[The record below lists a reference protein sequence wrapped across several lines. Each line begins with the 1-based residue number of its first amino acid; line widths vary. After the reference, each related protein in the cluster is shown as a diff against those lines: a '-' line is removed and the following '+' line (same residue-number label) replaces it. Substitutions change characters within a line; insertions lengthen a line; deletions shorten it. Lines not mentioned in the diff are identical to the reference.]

1 MAIQKRTVGVIGTGN
16 VGVAAAYALFMQQT
30 ASDLIL
36 LDKDQRRAEGEAL
49 DLMHGQ
55 TFAGPTRVRVG
66 DYADLS
72 EAQVIVMTAG
82 VGQRPGET
90 RLDLMERN
98 VAVFRAILTE
108 LDRHAPTALLVIA
121 TNPVDVLTYVAQA
134 LSTRPPQRIIGTGT
148 MLDTARFRSLLGEH
162 YGVDPRSVH
171 AYILG
176 EHGDTEFPV
185 WSDARIGGLRL
196 VGNTI
201 NGRPYDRPAL
211 DAIFERTRR
220 SAYDIIERKGYTNL
234 AIGLVIARLVQT
246 ILDGQHSVLPVSVRL
261 QGEYGISGVCLSL
274 PGIVSEHGLE
284 TSILPELDDT
294 ELAAMHHSASVLR
307 ERIGEALPAHAGQ
320 EPKTQGAG

>member
-1 MAIQKRTVGVIGTGN
+1 MTIQKRTVGVIGTGN
-16 VGVAAAYALFMQQT
+16 VGVAAAYAMFMQRT

-36 LDKDQRRAEGEAL
+36 LDKDWLRAEGEAL

-66 DYADLS
+66 NYTDLA
-72 EAQVIVMTAG
+72 EAQVIVLAAG
-82 VGQRPGET
+82 VGQRPGES

-108 LDRHAPTALLVIA
+108 LDSHAPTALLVIA
-121 TNPVDVLTYVAQA
+121 TNPVDVLTYVAQE
-134 LSTRPPQRIIGTGT
+134 LSVRPPQRIIGTGT
-148 MLDTARFRSLLGEH
+148 MLDTARFRSLLGEY

-176 EHGDTEFPV
+176 EHGDTEFPI

-196 VGNTI
+196 VGNVI
-201 NGRPYDRPAL
+201 NGRPYDQSAL
-211 DAIFERTRR
+211 DAIFEQTRR
-220 SAYDIIERKGYTNL
+220 SAYDIIARKGYTNL

-246 ILDGQHSVLPVSVRL
+246 ILNGQRSVLPVSVRL
-261 QGEYGISGVCLSL
+261 QGEYGISDVCLSL
-274 PGIVSEHGLE
+274 PSIVSENGLE

-294 ELAAMHHSASVLR
+294 ELVAVRHSAHVLR
-307 ERIGEALPAHAGQ
+307 ERIVEALPTHSAESA
-320 EPKTQGAG
+320 EN

>member
-66 DYADLS
+66 TYADLS
-72 EAQVIVMTAG
+72 AAQVIVMTAG

-185 WSDARIGGLRL
+185 WSDACIGGLRL

-274 PGIVSEHGLE
+274 PGIVSENGLE

-294 ELAAMHHSASVLR
+294 ELAAMHHSANVLR
-307 ERIGEALPAHAGQ
+307 ERIVEAMPGHAGQ
-320 EPKTQGAG
+320 EPKTQEAG

>member
-72 EAQVIVMTAG
+72 EAQVIILAAG

-90 RLDLMERN
+90 RLDLMGRN

-121 TNPVDVLTYVAQA
+121 TNPVDVLTYVAQE

-185 WSDARIGGLRL
+185 WSDAGIGGLHL

-261 QGEYGISGVCLSL
+261 HGEYGISGVCLSL
-274 PGIVSEHGLE
+274 PSIVSEDGLE

-294 ELAAMHHSASVLR
+294 ELAAMHHSANVLR

>member
-72 EAQVIVMTAG
+72 EAQVIVMAAG

-121 TNPVDVLTYVAQA
+121 TNPVDVLTYVAQE
-134 LSTRPPQRIIGTGT
+134 LSTRPPQRILGTGT

-274 PGIVSEHGLE
+274 PAIVSENGLE
-284 TSILPELDDT
+284 TSILPELDDA
-294 ELAAMHHSASVLR
+294 ELAAMHHSANVLR
-307 ERIGEALPAHAGQ
+307 ERIGEALPGHAGQ